1 MAAEQG
7 IAVSIGGG
15 LDKTSSSFDMFKTP
29 GAATRLKNFEASIHG
44 GYRRVNGYRKFMS
57 SPVTALSVTAG
68 GTGYGAASTL
78 TITDS
83 EGNGTGA
90 TGTLTIDG
98 SGVITGV
105 TLSAGGS
112 GYQIAPTI
120 TISDSG
126 VSGSGATI
134 TATITSSV
142 TPAGTSA
149 PLKGVHAHKEGGWAC
164 QSGGIYWSENGYD
177 WIQVNKDYGSCSAG
191 GYTTQQSC
199 EEANKIWTASWATA
213 ANLALGTVVTLD
225 TSGRYQFTEYIPT
238 GIDSPRITAV
248 NGVDAPIYLETKLV
262 SGVRQFKFHRGL
274 YDAFGLSKASPVYA
288 DIPKPQFCVTHDD
301 HVVLGAWS
309 TKPET
314 VYYSDRYDDSVFT
327 GASSGSLNVGD
338 KVTGLKTFRDD
349 LIIFSLHSINKLVNI
364 NVSAS
369 IAITDVT
376 RNIGCIDGFSIQE
389 IGGDLVFLAP
399 DGIRTV
405 AATARIDDIEL
416 SSISHKIIPVINEL
430 VIDVDNYDVSS
441 AVIRTQNQYRL
452 FYTKSATSK
461 LSQKGIVGTFKI
473 NAQGIPV
480 WEWAE
485 LQGIEASCF
494 TSNYNTE
501 NVEMAYH
508 GDYNGYVHFHNI
520 GNSFDG
526 DNISAEFKTPDI
538 DYGDV
543 GIRKTLHYIKLSIKP
558 EGDSD
563 INMDVRYDFEDPEL
577 SQPATFSLGTLL
589 TPSLFGVAVFGTAR
603 FGSPEI
609 PMKKIN
615 LWGSGFSNSFK
626 FYSNDKNPPYSI
638 QGMYIDLIPSGR
650 R

>member
-44 GYRRVNGYRKFMS
+44 GYRRINGYRKFMS
-57 SPVTALSVTAG
+57 SAVITLTVTAG
-68 GTGYGAASTL
+68 GTGYGASST
-78 TITDS
+78 IIIADS
-83 EGNGTGA
+83 EDNGSGA

-98 SGVITGV
+98 SGTITGV

-112 GYQIAPTI
+112 DYQTAPTV

-126 VSGSGATI
+126 SSGSGATI
-134 TATITSSV
+134 TAALNTPTIPS
-142 TPAGTSA
+142 GTTN
-149 PLKGVHAHKEGGWAC
+149 PIRGIHAYKEGGWAC
-164 QSGGIYWSENGYD
+164 QNGGIYWSEDGYN

-191 GYTTQQSC
+191 SYTTQQSC
-199 EEANKIWTASWATA
+199 EEANKVWTASWATE
-213 ANLALGTVVTLD
+213 ANLTASGVEVSQTD
-225 TSGRYQFTEYIPT
+225 TGRYQFAEYLPNTET
-238 GIDSPRITAV
+238 RITAT
-248 NGVDAPIYLETKLV
+248 NGVDPIVYLQTKLV

-288 DIPKPQFCVTHDD
+288 DIPKPQYCETHED
-301 HVVLGAWS
+301 HVVVSGWA
-309 TKPET
+309 TKTET
-314 VYYSDRYDDSVFT
+314 VYYSDRYNDSLFT
-327 GASSGSLNVGD
+327 GASAGTLAVGSE
-338 KVTGLKTFRDD
+338 VTGLKTFRDE
-349 LIIFSLHSINKLVNI
+349 LIVFSQRSISKLINI
-364 NVSAS
+364 NSS
-369 IAITDVT
+369 STIAIQDVT
-376 RNIGCIDGFSIQE
+376 RNIGCLDGFSIQE

-416 SSISHKIIPVINEL
+416 SSISHKILPVISDL
-430 VIDVDNYDVSS
+430 VNSLNSYDVSS

-452 FYTKSATSK
+452 FYCTSTTSK
-461 LSQKGIVGTFKI
+461 LGQKGIVGTFKI

-480 WEWAE
+480 WEWSE
-485 LQGIEASCF
+485 LQGIEMCAY
-494 TSNYNTE
+494 TSSYDSND
-501 NVEMAYH
+501 VEQAYH
-508 GDYNGYVHFHNI
+508 GDYDGYVHGHNK
-520 GNSFDG
+520 GNHFDG
-526 DNISAEFKTPDI
+526 DNIAAEFKTPDI

-543 GIRKTLHYIKLSIKP
+543 GIRKTLHYVKLSIKP
-558 EGDSD
+558 EGSSN
-563 INMDVRYDFEDPEL
+563 INMDVRYDFEDPDL
-577 SQPATFSLGTLL
+577 PQPNTFELGTLL
-589 TPSLFGVAVFGTAR
+589 TPSLFGVAVFGTAM
-603 FGSPEI
+603 FGSQEI
-609 PMKKIN
+609 PMKKIS

>member
-7 IAVSIGGG
+7 IAVSLSGG
-15 LDKTSSSFDMFKTP
+15 LDKTSSSFDLFKTP

-44 GYRRVNGYRKFMS
+44 GYRRINGYRKFMS
-57 SPVTALSVTAG
+57 SPVTTLSITAG
-68 GTGYGAASTL
+68 GTGYGASSTI

-98 SGVITGV
+98 SGTITGV
-105 TLSAGGS
+105 TLTNGGS
-112 GYQIAPTI
+112 GYQVAPTI
-120 TISDSG
+120 AINDSG
-126 VSGSGATI
+126 TGGSGATL
-134 TATITSSV
+134 TTTINSST
-142 TPAGTSA
+142 TPAGTTDT
-149 PLKGVHAHKEGGWAC
+149 LKGIHAHKEGGWAC
-164 QSGGIYWSENGYD
+164 QSGDIYWSEDGYN

-191 GYTTQQSC
+191 GHTTQQAC
-199 EEANKIWTASWATA
+199 EEANKIWTADWATE
-213 ANLALGTVVTLD
+213 ANLSSATAVTLD

-238 GIDSPRITAV
+238 GIDNPRITAV
-248 NGVDAPIYLETKLV
+248 NGTDAPIYLETKLD
-262 SGVRQFKFHRGL
+262 GGTRKFKFHRGL
-274 YDAFGLSKASPVYA
+274 YDAFGLSKASPVYT
-288 DIPKPQFCVTHDD
+288 DIPKPQYCVTHDD
-301 HVVLGAWS
+301 HVVLGGWS
-309 TKPET
+309 SKPET
-314 VYYSDRYDDSVFT
+314 VYYSDRYDDALFT
-327 GASSGSLNVGD
+327 GASAGSLNVGD
-338 KVTGLKTFRDD
+338 TITGLKTFRDD
-349 LIIFSLHSINKLVNI
+349 LIIFSQNSINKLVNI
-364 NVSAS
+364 NSS
-369 IAITDVT
+369 STIAVTDVT

-430 VIDVDNYDVSS
+430 VTDINNYDVSS

-452 FYTKSATSK
+452 FYTKSITSK

-473 NAQGIPV
+473 NAEGMPV

-494 TSNYNTE
+494 TSNYNTQNIE
-501 NVEMAYH
+501 QAYH
-508 GDYNGYVHFHNI
+508 GDYDGYVHFHNK
-520 GNSFDG
+520 GSSFDG

-563 INMDVRYDFEDPEL
+563 NNMDVRYDFEDPDL
-577 SQPATFSLGTLL
+577 SQPTTFPLGSLL
-589 TPSLFGVAVFGTAR
+589 TPSTFGAAVFGIAR
-603 FGSPEI
+603 FGTPEI
-609 PMKKIN
+609 PMKKVN